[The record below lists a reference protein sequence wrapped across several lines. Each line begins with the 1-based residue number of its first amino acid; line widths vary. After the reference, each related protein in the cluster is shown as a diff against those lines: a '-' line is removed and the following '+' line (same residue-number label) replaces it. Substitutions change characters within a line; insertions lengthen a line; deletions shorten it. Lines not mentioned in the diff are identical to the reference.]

1 MGAYDYDAFV
11 IYNPHGQDQ
20 EFVSLMTQ
28 VLTSP
33 PYNLRLYVPWTD
45 NNEPFEAVATA
56 ENIEKRC
63 KKVLVVISA
72 ASLESD
78 LFHFQLKVAHSMSP
92 GARSRKIIPIRLDS
106 TEVPAVMRF
115 TTSCDYYKKELRV
128 FVWDRLNS
136 AFCNCDD
143 NYKSR
148 ISKAVSLP
156 EKRALPDLIPTSPLK
171 RVQSW
176 WRLKASVA

>member
-1 MGAYDYDAFV
+1 MIDNYSS
-11 IYNPHGQDQ
+11 H
-20 EFVSLMTQ
+20 LMMR
-28 VLTSP
+28 
-33 PYNLRLYVPWTD
+33 YFFY
-45 NNEPFEAVATA
+45 FCA
-56 ENIEKRC
+56 
-63 KKVLVVISA
+63 
-72 ASLESD
+72 
-78 LFHFQLKVAHSMSP
+78 

-106 TEVPAVMRF
+106 TEVPAVIRF

-148 ISKAVSLP
+148 ISKAVSLT